1 MMLHRSSHGQNQL
14 RAYVNPNNLKLLMPH
29 FAITDLV
36 EMHISFIMG
45 VSLLI
50 WDKKKEIC
58 LPSILFS

>member
-14 RAYVNPNNLKLLMPH
+14 RAYANPNNLKLLMLH

-36 EMHISFIMG
+36 EMCISFIMG